1 MSTDALPTSP
11 AAPELSAL
19 AQALS
24 ALKLDR
30 AADALPA
37 LLSAAVSDDLG
48 GPAFLQRVLAM
59 ELTAREESRL
69 KTSLKLSG
77 VPLGQ
82 TISNFDFA
90 FQPAIERS
98 RIESLA
104 TCSWV
109 REKKTTLLLGP
120 PGVGKT
126 HLAIALGVKAVEAGF
141 SVFYFRV
148 EDLLHQLRVD
158 AKTPPA
164 QLKRRKYMN
173 VALLIIDEVGF
184 EPFTRE
190 EANLF
195 FRLVSYRYQ
204 RGAICIT
211 SNKAVKDWPEMLAGD
226 EVITAAILDRLLHA
240 SHVLNIRG
248 NSYRLKELE
257 ANLHARS

>member
-1 MSTDALPTSP
+1 MTTDALPVRQAT
-11 AAPELSAL
+11 PELSAL

-59 ELTAREESRL
+59 ELTAREESRI

-77 VPLGQ
+77 LPLGQ

-98 RIESLA
+98 RIDSLA

-109 REKKTTLLLGP
+109 REKQTTLLLGP

-141 SVFYFRV
+141 SVMYLRV
-148 EDLLHQLRVD
+148 EDLLHQLRSD
-158 AKTPPA
+158 AQTPPD

-173 VALLIIDEVGF
+173 VALLVIDEVGF
-184 EPFTRE
+184 QAFTRE
-190 EANLF
+190 EASLL

-248 NSYRLKELE
+248 RSYRLKELE
-257 ANLHARS
+257 ASLHARS

>member
-1 MSTDALPTSP
+1 MSADALPVR
-11 AAPELSAL
+11 AATPELSAL
-19 AQALS
+19 AHALS

-59 ELTAREESRL
+59 ELTAREESRI

-77 VPLGQ
+77 LPLGQ

-109 REKKTTLLLGP
+109 REKQTTLLLGP

-141 SVFYFRV
+141 SVTYFRV
-148 EDLLHQLRVD
+148 EELLHQLRVD
-158 AKTPPA
+158 AQTPPA

-184 EPFTRE
+184 EAFTRE

-248 NSYRLKELE
+248 RSYRLKELE
-257 ANLHARS
+257 ASLHTRS

>member
-1 MSTDALPTSP
+1 MTAAVIPSKP
-11 AAPELSAL
+11 ATPEMSAL
-19 AQALS
+19 AQALT

-30 AADALPA
+30 AVDALPG

-48 GPAFLQRVLAM
+48 GPAFLQRILAV
-59 ELTAREESRL
+59 ELSGREESRI
-69 KTSLKLSG
+69 KTSLRLSG
-77 VPLGQ
+77 LPLGQ
-82 TISNFDFA
+82 TISNFDFS

-109 REKKTTLLLGP
+109 RDKMTTLLLGP

-126 HLAIALGVKAVEAGF
+126 HLAIALGVKAIEAGF
-141 SVFYFRV
+141 SVNYLRV
-148 EDLLHQLRVD
+148 EDLLHLLRQD
-158 AKTPPA
+158 AHIPPA

-173 VALLIIDEVGF
+173 VALLIVDEVGF
-184 EPFTRE
+184 QTFSKE

-211 SNKAVKDWPEMLAGD
+211 SNKAVKEWPEMLAGD
-226 EVITAAILDRLLHA
+226 EVITSAVLDRLLHA

-248 NSYRLKELE
+248 RSYRLRELE
-257 ANLHARS
+257 ASLHSRP

>member
-1 MSTDALPTSP
+1 MTTSALPSRQ

-30 AADALPA
+30 AADALPG
-37 LLSAAVSDDLG
+37 LLSAAVSDDLS

-59 ELTAREESRL
+59 ELGAREESRI
-69 KTSLKLSG
+69 KTSLRLSG
-77 VPLGQ
+77 LPLGQ

-98 RIESLA
+98 RVESLA

-109 REKKTTLLLGP
+109 RDKMTTLLLGP

-141 SVFYFRV
+141 SVIYLRI
-148 EDLLHQLRVD
+148 EDLLHLLRHD
-158 AKTPPA
+158 AQIPPA
-164 QLKRRKYMN
+164 QLRRRKYMN
-173 VALLIIDEVGF
+173 VALLIVDEVGF
-184 EPFTRE
+184 GTFTRD

-195 FRLVSYRYQ
+195 FRMVSYRYQ

-226 EVITAAILDRLLHA
+226 EVITSAVLDRLLHS

-248 NSYRLKELE
+248 RSYRLKELE
-257 ANLHARS
+257 ASLNSRS

>member
-1 MSTDALPTSP
+1 MTAPGIP
-11 AAPELSAL
+11 AKTATPELSAL

-24 ALKLDR
+24 ALRLDR
-30 AADALPA
+30 AADALPG
-37 LLSAAVSDDLG
+37 LLSAAVSDDLS

-59 ELTAREESRL
+59 ELSAREESRI

-77 VPLGQ
+77 LPLGQ

-109 REKKTTLLLGP
+109 RDKMTTLLLGP

-126 HLAIALGVKAVEAGF
+126 HLAIALGVKAVESGF
-141 SVFYFRV
+141 SVIYLRV
-148 EDLLHQLRVD
+148 EDLLHLLRHD
-158 AKTPPA
+158 AQIPPA
-164 QLKRRKYMN
+164 QLRRRKYMN
-173 VALLIIDEVGF
+173 VALLIVDEVGF
-184 EPFTRE
+184 QAFTKE

-226 EVITAAILDRLLHA
+226 EVITSAILDRLLHA

-248 NSYRLKELE
+248 RSYRLKELE
-257 ANLHARS
+257 ASLQSRA